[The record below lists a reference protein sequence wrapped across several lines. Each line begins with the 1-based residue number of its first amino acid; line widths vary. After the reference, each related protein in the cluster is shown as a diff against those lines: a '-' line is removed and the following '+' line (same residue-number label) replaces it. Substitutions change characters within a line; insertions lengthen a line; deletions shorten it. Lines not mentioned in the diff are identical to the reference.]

1 MLTRDQF
8 NQLLTDIS
16 RHLDDP
22 VWLSNALISLS
33 TFLISSSEEV
43 AKAQFKENGSALGYM
58 DNSGDKKISAT
69 EAEKRAIVETQ
80 SEYKQLQL
88 EREGILETINSIKK
102 RVDVLSWEMKNG

>member
-8 NQLLTDIS
+8 NQLLTDIP

-33 TFLISSSEEV
+33 LFLISSSEEV
-43 AKAQFKENGSALGYM
+43 ARAQFQENGSALGYM
-58 DNSGDKKISAT
+58 DNSGDKKMSAT

-80 SEYKQLQL
+80 SGYKQLLL

-102 RVDVLSWEMKNG
+102 RIEILSWEHNRG